1 MFEFVA
7 VGALVMLAVGVTG
20 LLVTGVVHVT
30 VTADARRRHGPP
42 STRRPSDDG
51 DRGLGTVDDSVADRA
66 EEQPLEGA
74 SAPRAFSRSDLREG
88 GVRSRRRPLR
98 KEEEL
103 AMMASSFFVEARGIA
118 PRSGGAPR
126 APLRAYPTI

>member
-74 SAPRAFSRSDLREG
+74 SAPRADDDEPRLG
-88 GVRSRRRPLR
+88 GQVDQGHL
-98 KEEEL
+98 
-103 AMMASSFFVEARGIA
+103 
-118 PRSGGAPR
+118 GGAVLDAGR
-126 APLRAYPTI
+126 HR